1 MKKRPPTGNS
11 GLKTAGGRKT
21 VPLGQIPR
29 GYDRQ
34 PGVLEISLE
43 APLPLRARPP
53 EVEERYY
60 MLPLTTERARS
71 LEKTDYLRIGL
82 S

>member
-29 GYDRQ
+29 GYDSQ
-34 PGVLEISLE
+34 PGVLEIYLE
-43 APLPLRARPP
+43 AHLPLRARPL

-71 LEKTDYLRIGL
+71 LPH
-82 S
+82 